1 MHDKTLR
8 RTTNV
13 EEVFPERA
21 YELASMFNWTDLEK
35 LNAGEWFLRV
45 GMGPE
50 AIAVGWSSYLN
61 PPWGEEQLLDGVVWS
76 AAQPNLHESF
86 NSVLY
91 QINAVIFFAV

>member
-1 MHDKTLR
+1 MGISLGWFKGCSSPPVTRSSVCPYSYDGVPFLMHDKTLR

-13 EEVFPERA
+13 EEMFPERA

-50 AIAVGWSSYLN
+50 AIAVG
-61 PPWGEEQLLDGVVWS
+61 
-76 AAQPNLHESF
+76 
-86 NSVLY
+86 
-91 QINAVIFFAV
+91 